1 MTINLE
7 KNTTNGFALTLRELG
22 VLGNPYYLFVFQHEL
37 EETTKAVV
45 LENIAGAYSRC
56 EEFEL
61 TLPEDL
67 NLTTEGNY
75 FVTVYEQTSAVNT
88 NPDMA
93 GGLVHFGKCKL
104 LLSAQ
109 TEYYHNP
116 TTTE

>member
-7 KNTTNGFALTLRELG
+7 KNTTNYMALTLRELG
-22 VLGNPYYLFVFQHEL
+22 VLDNPYYLFIFQHEM
-37 EETTKAVV
+37 EETTKAIV
-45 LENIAGAYSRC
+45 LENIAGVNSRC

-61 TLPEDL
+61 TLPDDL

-75 FVTVYEQTSAVNT
+75 FVTVYEQLSAVNT
-88 NPDMA
+88 NPDNA
-93 GGLVHFGKCKL
+93 GTLVHFGKCKL
-104 LLSAQ
+104 ALSEQ